1 MEKTER
7 LEGWRVFIRCR
18 SGAWLLSQG
27 WWIDNVAAA
36 GIISVSAAS
45 IGCNQDEEL
54 GASGRS
60 RLCTAALSERLMR
73 RFRAN

>member
-7 LEGWRVFIRCR
+7 LEGWRVFISCH

-36 GIISVSAAS
+36 SITAVSAAS
-45 IGCNQDEEL
+45 IGCTQDEGLE
-54 GASGRS
+54 ASGRS
-60 RLCTAALSERLMR
+60 RGCTAALSERSMR
-73 RFRAN
+73 RF